1 MLDPKLKQAVV
12 EAQKAEITEHVI
24 YRRLAE
30 RISDEKNSGLL
41 KQIAQDE
48 LAHYHF
54 YQKLSGQDVSPNYLK
69 VFIFVSMS
77 RLFGLSFALKL
88 LEKDEDLAQEQ
99 YQALKAI
106 DPHVQTII
114 EDEEKHEQELL
125 NMIDEER
132 MQYMGS
138 VVLGLNDALVE
149 LTGALAGFTL
159 ALQNTKLIAA
169 SGLIIGVA
177 ASLSMAASE
186 YLSTKEEGEGRH
198 PLKACVYTGIA
209 YVGVVVLLISP
220 YFVLNNPFIC
230 LAWALVAAISVIAF
244 FNYYISVAKDLN
256 FRKHFMEMLV
266 ISLGVA
272 TLNFFV
278 GLAAK
283 QWLNLEV

>member
-1 MLDPKLKQAVV
+1 MLDPELKQAVV
-12 EAQKAEITEHVI
+12 AAQRAEITEHVI
-24 YRRLAE
+24 YRKLARMIPE
-30 RISDEKNSGLL
+30 EKNSDIL

-54 YQKLSGQDVSPNYLK
+54 YQKVSGQDVLPNHLK
-69 VFIFVSMS
+69 VFIFVTLA
-77 RLFGLSFALKL
+77 RVFGLGFALKL
-88 LEKDEDLAQEQ
+88 LEQGEDLAQEK

-106 DPHVQTII
+106 DPHVETII
-114 EDEEKHEQELL
+114 QDEEKHEGELL

-132 MQYMGS
+132 MRYMGS

-186 YLSTKEEGEGRH
+186 YLSTKEEADGRH
-198 PLKACVYTGIA
+198 PLKASVYTGIA
-209 YVGVVVLLISP
+209 YVGVVALLILP
-220 YFVLNNPFIC
+220 YFLLKNPFVC
-230 LAWALVAAISVIAF
+230 LAWAMGAAIGVIAF
-244 FNYYISVAKDLN
+244 FNYYISVAKGLN
-256 FRKHFMEMLV
+256 FRKQFTEMLA

-272 TLNFFV
+272 VLNFFV

-283 QWLNLEV
+283 QWLDMDV